1 MGRLGRWRAGRVE
14 QSRMIWPAGG
24 CARRAERSPPSVAA
38 PRDHPPPALAVISSE
53 HGRPPG
59 SGGRCRPGAAGHIG
73 AAGRLRRLDLQRWPA
88 RSGRGR
94 QHRWPRRY
102 RPWTSTTW
110 TAPGPRAPCFGPDG
124 TGDEIDLTAG
134 HAPALRQALAR
145 YVPAGRRAGGGTRR
159 PARSR
164 GGARASGP
172 NTTEVREWAKAHGI
186 DVKDRGRVPA
196 EPVIKFK
203 AATGK

>member
-1 MGRLGRWRAGRVE
+1 
-14 QSRMIWPAGG
+14 MIWPAGG

-38 PRDHPPPALAVISSE
+38 PRDHPRPALAVIESE

-59 SGGRCRPGAAGHIG
+59 SGGQRGPGPAGRSARPDVGAARTC
-73 AAGRLRRLDLQRWPA
+73 ARWPA
-88 RSGRGR
+88 RSGSGTEHPR
-94 QHRWPRRY
+94 PRRY

-145 YVPAGRRAGGGTRR
+145 SVPAGRRAGGGTRR

-164 GGARASGP
+164 GGARARGP
-172 NTTEVREWAKAHGI
+172 NTTEAREWAKAHGI

-196 EPVIKFK
+196 EPVIKFT